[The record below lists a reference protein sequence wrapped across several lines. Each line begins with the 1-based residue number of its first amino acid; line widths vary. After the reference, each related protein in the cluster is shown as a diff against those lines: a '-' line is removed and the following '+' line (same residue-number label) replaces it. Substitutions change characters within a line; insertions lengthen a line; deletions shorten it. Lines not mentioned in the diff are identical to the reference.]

1 MRKWSTC
8 KVEDVRLGNIVSVAV
23 SSEWWDGSKRTNVI
37 TDEVTGKRPSGMGGN
52 TSMFLD
58 LRENDTIEIYQDQ
71 FVEVY
76 R

>member
-1 MRKWSTC
+1 MRQWSTC
-8 KVEDVRLGNIVSVAV
+8 KVEDVRLGNIISVMIGG
-23 SSEWWDGSKRTNVI
+23 EWWDGGAVETVV

-52 TSMFLD
+52 TSVFLD
-58 LRENDTIEIYQDQ
+58 LRENGTIVLYQDQ

>member
-8 KVEDVRLGNIVSVAV
+8 KVEDVRLGNIISLR
-23 SSEWWDGSKRTNVI
+23 GI

-52 TSMFLD
+52 TSIFLD